1 MEPDLSYYQRSP
13 QKEGHEKSPHE
24 KFHILP
30 QKSHASLKELLIPQD
45 DCR

>member
-1 MEPDLSYYQRSP
+1 MEPDLSYYQRPP
-13 QKEGHEKSPHE
+13 QKEGHE

-45 DCR
+45 DC